1 MPALSTTCAQFA
13 NILGGTSKVKN
24 GVCTVELS
32 RTDID
37 LTIQGTPTTMPLKTN
52 FSFQILS
59 GTDRALLLGDIVLLQ
74 EEVPRT
80 AKALLDNG
88 IVVSAIHNHWILD
101 DPHLMYMHVQAKM
114 NPLSFARIVANALN
128 LRAEEN
134 DEE

>member
-52 FSFQILS
+52 FSFQMLS

-80 AKALLDNG
+80 TKALLDNG

-101 DPHLMYMHVQAKM
+101 DPHLMYIHVQAKM
-114 NPLSFARIVANALN
+114 NPLNFARIVANALS
-128 LRAEEN
+128 LRAE
-134 DEE
+134 DEEE